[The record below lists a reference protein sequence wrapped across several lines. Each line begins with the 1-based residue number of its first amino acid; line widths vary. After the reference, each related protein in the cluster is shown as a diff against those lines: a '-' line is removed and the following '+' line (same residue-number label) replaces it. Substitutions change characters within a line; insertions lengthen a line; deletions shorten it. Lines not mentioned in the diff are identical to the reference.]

1 MTASDHQFA
10 AAADEVIIVGAG
22 GHAREVAWVAR
33 EAKEAWNVRGFLDD
47 RPELAGCALGDASV
61 LGVIDDWI
69 HYPEAQFVVAIGD
82 PRVRRA
88 VVDRMRRQGQPIF
101 AVLVHKSVAHSPHV
115 RLAEGTVVMAG
126 CVLSTDIEIGRHV
139 ILNQSTTV
147 AHDCRIHDFCTVAPQ
162 VALSGNVTLGEG
174 VEVGTGACVRQG
186 LHVGRGAM
194 AGMGAVVTRN
204 VPEFELVIGSPA
216 KLRRKLEPF

>member
-10 AAADEVIIVGAG
+10 ATADEVIIVGAG

-33 EAKEAWNVRGFLDD
+33 EAKQAWNVRGFLDD
-47 RPELAGCALGDASV
+47 RPELAGCAVGDASV
-61 LGVIDDWI
+61 LGAIDDWI
-69 HYPEAQFVVAIGD
+69 HYPEARFVVAIGD

-101 AVLVHKSVAHSPHV
+101 AVLVHKSVVHSPHV

-139 ILNQSTTV
+139 IVNQSTTV

-162 VALSGNVTLGEG
+162 VALSGNVTLDEG

-194 AGMGAVVTRN
+194 VGMGSVVNRA
-204 VPEFELVIGSPA
+204 IPA
-216 KLRRKLEPF
+216 AEIWFGNPARMQRASNAF